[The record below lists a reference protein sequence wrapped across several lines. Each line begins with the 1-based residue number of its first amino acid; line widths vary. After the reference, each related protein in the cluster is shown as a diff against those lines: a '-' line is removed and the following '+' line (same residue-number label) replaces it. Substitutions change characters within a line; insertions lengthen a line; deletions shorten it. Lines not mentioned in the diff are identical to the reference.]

1 MNKTCQESK
10 FIKYQ
15 TILKTKEVDQLRGDI
30 QRGNQA
36 GNTAGMT
43 VAFQQRESKANRIRK
58 RQSVQDAVIIIL
70 ENHVLPEQ
78 SSAIT
83 ARKWDILKN
92 NAE

>member
-15 TILKTKEVDQLRGDI
+15 TILKTKEVDRFREDI
-30 QRGNQA
+30 QKGNQA
-36 GNTAGMT
+36 GNMAGMT
-43 VAFQQRESKANRIRK
+43 VAFQQREIKANRTRK
-58 RQSVQDAVIIIL
+58 RQSAQDAVIIIL
-70 ENHVLPEQ
+70 ENHALPER

-83 ARKWDILKN
+83 VRKWGISRN